1 MFKDINKN
9 KNQDVDILLIGRIAT
24 NIADSLFYITI
35 LWYFKTTFHSPVALS
50 LIFIADSTIDMCAF
64 LFGPLI
70 DRVYI
75 KKLLKSVTIGQTCL
89 SLVVTLLF
97 YFEDCNQ
104 IVLVLL
110 LLTYVSSTI
119 GSTLIYPAEEKIL
132 PLIVNKDKLSNVN
145 GLFQLTYRILD
156 LFLDALATLLITYLS
171 LSATM
176 IISAFVF
183 ATALCF
189 YTKLYLPKDL
199 IVAEK
204 DEKYFTGKY
213 LHDLLKGWQVLKNE
227 GQILLL
233 IIPLAVTNLFYG
245 IASVGMPYFASQYL
259 TKSAIS
265 YGGLELFSSIGGL
278 LGSLIIS
285 KIGILKQKL
294 ERIVVICLGLAGIS
308 VILETMIAN
317 SIPILILVFALS
329 SAFWISIMN
338 INFEVL
344 IQESFNPH
352 ILGRIETINSSII
365 NCMIPIGSFLGGI
378 IVQRV
383 SASFAISLQ
392 GIAEVI
398 TAVFYLLVFNK
409 KRRL

>member
-9 KNQDVDILLIGRIAT
+9 KKQNVNVLLIGRIAT

-35 LWYFKTTFHSPVALS
+35 LWYFKTTFHSPMILS
-50 LIFIADSTIDMCAF
+50 LVFIVDSAIDMCAF
-64 LFGPLI
+64 IFGPLI
-70 DRVYI
+70 DRIYI
-75 KKLLKSVTIGQTCL
+75 KNLLKYVTIGQTIL
-89 SLVVTLLF
+89 SVFATILF
-97 YFEDCNQ
+97 YLTKWKQ
-104 IVLVLL
+104 LALILL
-110 LLTYVSSTI
+110 LLTYVLSTI

-132 PLIVNKDKLSNVN
+132 PAIVSKDELTKVN
-145 GLFQLTYRILD
+145 SLFQLAYRILD
-156 LFLDALATLLITYLS
+156 LFLDALATLIVTFFS
-171 LSATM
+171 LSKAM
-176 IISAFVF
+176 IISAFIF
-183 ATALCF
+183 AITLCF
-189 YTKLYLPKDL
+189 YAKLYLPKNL
-199 IVAEK
+199 IVYEK
-204 DEKYFTGKY
+204 DDDYFTGKY
-213 LHDLLKGWQVLKNE
+213 LHDLLKGWQVSKNE

-317 SIPILILVFALS
+317 SIPMLILVFALS

-409 KRRL
+409 KS

>member
-9 KNQDVDILLIGRIAT
+9 KKQNVNVLLIGRIAT

-35 LWYFKTTFHSPVALS
+35 LWYFKTTFHSPMILS
-50 LIFIADSTIDMCAF
+50 LVFIVDSAIDMCAF
-64 LFGPLI
+64 IFGPLI
-70 DRVYI
+70 DRIYI
-75 KKLLKSVTIGQTCL
+75 KNLLKYVTIGQTIL
-89 SLVVTLLF
+89 SVFATILF
-97 YFEDCNQ
+97 YLTKWKQ
-104 IVLVLL
+104 LALILL
-110 LLTYVSSTI
+110 LLTYVLSTI

-132 PLIVNKDKLSNVN
+132 PAIVSKDELTKVN
-145 GLFQLTYRILD
+145 SLFQLAYRILD
-156 LFLDALATLLITYLS
+156 LFLDALATLIVTFFS
-171 LSATM
+171 LSKAM
-176 IISAFVF
+176 IISAFIF
-183 ATALCF
+183 AIALCF
-189 YTKLYLPKDL
+189 YAKLYLPKNL
-199 IVAEK
+199 IVYEK
-204 DEKYFTGKY
+204 DNDYFTGKY

-227 GQILLL
+227 GKILLL
-233 IIPLAVTNLFYG
+233 IIPLEVTNLFYG

-259 TKSAIS
+259 TKSAIG

-317 SIPILILVFALS
+317 SIPMLILVFALS

-409 KRRL
+409 KS

>member
-9 KNQDVDILLIGRIAT
+9 KKQNVNVLLIGRIAT

-35 LWYFKTTFHSPVALS
+35 LWYFKTTFHSPMILS
-50 LIFIADSTIDMCAF
+50 LVLIVDSAIDMCAF
-64 LFGPLI
+64 IFGPLI
-70 DRVYI
+70 DRIYI
-75 KKLLKSVTIGQTCL
+75 KNLLKYVTIGQTIL
-89 SLVVTLLF
+89 SVFATILF
-97 YFEDCNQ
+97 YLTKWKQ
-104 IVLVLL
+104 LALILL
-110 LLTYVSSTI
+110 LLTYVLSTI

-132 PLIVNKDKLSNVN
+132 PAIVSKDELTKVN
-145 GLFQLTYRILD
+145 SLFQLAYRILD
-156 LFLDALATLLITYLS
+156 LFLDALATLIVTFFS
-171 LSATM
+171 LSKAM
-176 IISAFVF
+176 IISAFIF
-183 ATALCF
+183 AIALCF
-189 YTKLYLPKDL
+189 YAKLYLPKNL
-199 IVAEK
+199 IVYEK
-204 DEKYFTGKY
+204 DNDYFTGKY

-227 GQILLL
+227 GKILLL

-259 TKSAIS
+259 TKSAIG

-294 ERIVVICLGLAGIS
+294 ECIVVICLGLAGIS

-317 SIPILILVFALS
+317 SIPMLILVFALS

-398 TAVFYLLVFNK
+398 TAVFYLLIFNK
-409 KRRL
+409 KS

>member
-265 YGGLELFSSIGGL
+265 YGGLELFSYIGGL

-294 ERIVVICLGLAGIS
+294 EHIVVICLGLAGIS

-409 KRRL
+409 KS

>member
-9 KNQDVDILLIGRIAT
+9 KKQNVNVLLIGRIAT
-24 NIADSLFYITI
+24 NIADSLFYMTI

-75 KKLLKSVTIGQTCL
+75 KKLVKSVTIGQTCL

-132 PLIVNKDKLSNVN
+132 PLIVNRDKLSNVN

-171 LSATM
+171 LGATM

-204 DEKYFTGKY
+204 DKKYFTGKY
-213 LHDLLKGWQVLKNE
+213 LRDLLKGWQVLKNE

-265 YGGLELFSSIGGL
+265 YGGVELFSSIGGL

-317 SIPILILVFALS
+317 SIPMLILVFTLS

-409 KRRL
+409 KS

>member
-50 LIFIADSTIDMCAF
+50 LIFIADSSIDMCAF

-199 IVAEK
+199 IVAGK
-204 DEKYFTGKY
+204 DKKYFTGKY

-285 KIGILKQKL
+285 EIGILKQKL

-409 KRRL
+409 KS

>member
-9 KNQDVDILLIGRIAT
+9 KNQEVDILLIGRIAT

-409 KRRL
+409 KS

>member
-9 KNQDVDILLIGRIAT
+9 KKQNVNVLLIGRIAT

-35 LWYFKTTFHSPVALS
+35 LWYFKTTFHSPMILS
-50 LIFIADSTIDMCAF
+50 LVFIVDSAIDMCAF
-64 LFGPLI
+64 IFGPLI
-70 DRVYI
+70 DRIYI
-75 KKLLKSVTIGQTCL
+75 KNLLKYVAIGQTIL
-89 SLVVTLLF
+89 SVFATILF
-97 YFEDCNQ
+97 YLTKWKQ
-104 IVLVLL
+104 LALILL
-110 LLTYVSSTI
+110 LLTYVLSTI

-132 PLIVNKDKLSNVN
+132 PVIVSKDELTKVN
-145 GLFQLTYRILD
+145 SLFQLAYRILD
-156 LFLDALATLLITYLS
+156 LFLDALATLIVTFFS
-171 LSATM
+171 LSKAM
-176 IISAFVF
+176 IISAFIF
-183 ATALCF
+183 AIALCF
-189 YTKLYLPKDL
+189 YAKLYLPKNL
-199 IVAEK
+199 IVYEK
-204 DEKYFTGKY
+204 DNDYFTGKY
-213 LHDLLKGWQVLKNE
+213 LRDLLKGWQVLKNE

-265 YGGLELFSSIGGL
+265 YGGVELFSSIGGL

-317 SIPILILVFALS
+317 SIPMLILVFTLS

-409 KRRL
+409 KS

>member
-132 PLIVNKDKLSNVN
+132 PLIVNRDKLSNVN

-171 LSATM
+171 LGATM

-189 YTKLYLPKDL
+189 YTKLHLPKDL

-409 KRRL
+409 KS

>member
-308 VILETMIAN
+308 VIFETMIAN

-409 KRRL
+409 KS

>member
-9 KNQDVDILLIGRIAT
+9 KKQNVNVLLIGRIAT

-35 LWYFKTTFHSPVALS
+35 LWYFKTTFHSPMILS
-50 LIFIADSTIDMCAF
+50 LVFIVDSAIDMCAF
-64 LFGPLI
+64 IFGPLI
-70 DRVYI
+70 DRIYI
-75 KKLLKSVTIGQTCL
+75 KNLLKYVTIGQTIL
-89 SLVVTLLF
+89 SVFATILF
-97 YFEDCNQ
+97 YLTKWKQ
-104 IVLVLL
+104 LALILL
-110 LLTYVSSTI
+110 LLTYVLSTI

-132 PLIVNKDKLSNVN
+132 SAIVSKDELTKVN
-145 GLFQLTYRILD
+145 SLFQLAYRILD
-156 LFLDALATLLITYLS
+156 LFLDALATLIVTFFS
-171 LSATM
+171 LSKAM
-176 IISAFVF
+176 IISAFIF
-183 ATALCF
+183 AIALCF
-189 YTKLYLPKDL
+189 YAKLYLPKNL
-199 IVAEK
+199 IVYEK
-204 DEKYFTGKY
+204 DNDYFTGKY

-227 GQILLL
+227 GKILLL

-259 TKSAIS
+259 TKSAIG

-317 SIPILILVFALS
+317 SIPMLILVFALS

-409 KRRL
+409 KN

>member
-9 KNQDVDILLIGRIAT
+9 KKQNVNVLLIGRIAT

-35 LWYFKTTFHSPVALS
+35 LWYFKTTFHSPMILS
-50 LIFIADSTIDMCAF
+50 LVLIVDSAIDMCAF
-64 LFGPLI
+64 IFGPLI
-70 DRVYI
+70 DRIYI
-75 KKLLKSVTIGQTCL
+75 KNLLKYVTIGQTIL
-89 SLVVTLLF
+89 SVFATILF
-97 YFEDCNQ
+97 YLTKWKQ
-104 IVLVLL
+104 LALILL
-110 LLTYVSSTI
+110 LLTYVLSTI

-132 PLIVNKDKLSNVN
+132 PAIVSKDELTKVN
-145 GLFQLTYRILD
+145 SLFQLAYRILD
-156 LFLDALATLLITYLS
+156 LFLDALATLIVTFFS
-171 LSATM
+171 LSKAM
-176 IISAFVF
+176 IISAFIF
-183 ATALCF
+183 AIALCF
-189 YTKLYLPKDL
+189 YAKLYLPKNL
-199 IVAEK
+199 IVYEK
-204 DEKYFTGKY
+204 DNDYFTGKY

-259 TKSAIS
+259 TKSAIG

-294 ERIVVICLGLAGIS
+294 EHIVVICLGLAGIS

-317 SIPILILVFALS
+317 SIPMLILVFALS

-409 KRRL
+409 KS

>member
-227 GQILLL
+227 GKILLL

-344 IQESFNPH
+344 IQESFNLH

-409 KRRL
+409 KS

>member
-9 KNQDVDILLIGRIAT
+9 KKQNVNVLLIGRIAT

-119 GSTLIYPAEEKIL
+119 SSTLIYPAEEKIL

-171 LSATM
+171 LSTTM

-199 IVAEK
+199 IVAK
-204 DEKYFTGKY
+204 KYFTGKY

-227 GQILLL
+227 DQILLL

-278 LGSLIIS
+278 LGGLIIS

-317 SIPILILVFALS
+317 SIPMLILVFVLS

-409 KRRL
+409 KS

>member
-1 MFKDINKN
+1 MLNDINKN
-9 KNQDVDILLIGRIAT
+9 KKQNVNVLLIGRIAT

-35 LWYFKTTFHSPVALS
+35 LWYFKTTFHSPMILS
-50 LIFIADSTIDMCAF
+50 LVFIVDSAIDMCAF
-64 LFGPLI
+64 IFGPLI
-70 DRVYI
+70 DRIYI
-75 KKLLKSVTIGQTCL
+75 KNLLKYVTIGQTIL
-89 SLVVTLLF
+89 SVFATILF
-97 YFEDCNQ
+97 YLTKWKQ
-104 IVLVLL
+104 LALILL
-110 LLTYVSSTI
+110 LLTYVLSTI

-132 PLIVNKDKLSNVN
+132 SAIVSKDELTKVN
-145 GLFQLTYRILD
+145 SLFQLAYRTLD

-199 IVAEK
+199 IVAK
-204 DEKYFTGKY
+204 KYFTGKY

-317 SIPILILVFALS
+317 SIPMLILVFALS

-409 KRRL
+409 KN

>member
-171 LSATM
+171 LGATM

-409 KRRL
+409 KS

>member
-9 KNQDVDILLIGRIAT
+9 KKQNVNVLLIGRIAT

-176 IISAFVF
+176 IISTFVF

-189 YTKLYLPKDL
+189 YTKLHLPKDL

-278 LGSLIIS
+278 LGILIIS
-285 KIGILKQKL
+285 KIGILKKKL
-294 ERIVVICLGLAGIS
+294 EHIVVICLGLAGIS

-317 SIPILILVFALS
+317 SIPMLILVFVLS

-409 KRRL
+409 KS